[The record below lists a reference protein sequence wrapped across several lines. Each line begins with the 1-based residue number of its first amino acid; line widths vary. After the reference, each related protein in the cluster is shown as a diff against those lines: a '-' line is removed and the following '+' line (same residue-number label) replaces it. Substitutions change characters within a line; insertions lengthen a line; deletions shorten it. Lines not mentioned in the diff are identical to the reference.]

1 MAAGMLMENDA
12 EVECACGTR
21 SKWSQKSVLLRGRSL
36 TQGLCVES
44 MRDAGSGH
52 KEVGKL
58 RTRDG
63 YIDTH
68 LREPLV
74 EENAF
79 VRMSPE
85 DVPPP
90 SFEDAWDSLPQPFWE
105 GHEGAI
111 ECYRGTWGLAFAN
124 LRRPEPGSG
133 FVASFIDTAFNDC
146 LFMWDSAFI
155 LFFARYG
162 RRAFDFQRTL
172 ENLYARQHP
181 DGFICR
187 EIGTFDGKDRFE
199 RFDAASTG
207 PNVMP
212 WTEWEHYG
220 VTADSDRL
228 GRVFPVLVSYH
239 RWLRRHRTW
248 RDGTYWTSGLGS
260 GMDNQPRF
268 PQRPAEEVGWP
279 ERLTYHG
286 HAVWI
291 DTCLQQVLSADL
303 LLQMAD
309 ALGRLDEVAD
319 LRAERE
325 RLSHTINERLWNEET
340 AFYHDE
346 LADGA
351 LSEVKTV
358 GAYWALLAGVV
369 PQERIASFVG
379 HLEDPEEFKRPHR
392 VPSLSADHPEYD
404 PGGGYGLG
412 SVWPP
417 TNYMILRGL
426 DRAGYNDLAHEISR
440 EDLDHV
446 VKVFEQTGTLWEN
459 YAPEQ
464 AAPGN
469 RAKGDFV
476 GWSGLAPVAGLIEY
490 VMGLRADVPN
500 DRLLWDVRLLE
511 SHGVRDYPFGRDGVL
526 DLSCAARSSA
536 REEPEITVRS
546 TVPLQLVVRWDGGEK
561 RVAVPEG

>member
-1 MAAGMLMENDA
+1 LQTNEG
-12 EVECACGTR
+12 
-21 SKWSQKSVLLRGRSL
+21 
-36 TQGLCVES
+36 
-44 MRDAGSGH
+44 
-52 KEVGKL
+52 
-58 RTRDG
+58 G

-68 LREPLV
+68 FREPLV

-79 VRMSPE
+79 REMLPE

-90 SFEDAWDSLPQPFWE
+90 SFDDSWKLLPRPFWE
-105 GHEGAI
+105 GHEDAMD
-111 ECYRGTWGLAFAN
+111 CYRRVWELAFAN
-124 LRRPEPGSG
+124 LRPPEPGSG
-133 FVASFIDTAFNDC
+133 FIANFIDTAFNDC

-155 LFFARYG
+155 LLFARYG

-172 ENLYARQHP
+172 DNLYASQHP

-187 EIGTFDGKDRFE
+187 EIGTFDGRDRFE

-220 VTADSDRL
+220 DAADRERL
-228 GRVFPVLVSYH
+228 ALVFPVLVSYH
-239 RWLRRHRTW
+239 RWLGRHRTW

-268 PQRPAEEVGWP
+268 PERPGGGGGWP

-303 LLQMAD
+303 LLRMAE
-309 ALGRLDEVAD
+309 ALGRLAEVAD
-319 LRAERE
+319 LREERE
-325 RLSHTINERLWNEET
+325 RLFRTVNERLWNEET

-346 LADGA
+346 LADGT
-351 LSEVKTV
+351 LSDVQTV
-358 GAYWALLAGVV
+358 GAYWALLAGAV
-369 PQERIASFVG
+369 PPERVAPFIG
-379 HLEDPEEFKRPHR
+379 HLEDPERFKRPHR
-392 VPSLSADHPEYD
+392 GPSLSADHPEYRED
-404 PGGGYGLG
+404 GGYWLG
-412 SVWPP
+412 GVWSP

-426 DRAGYNDLAHEISR
+426 DRAGYHDLAHEISR

-446 VKVFEQTGTLWEN
+446 VRVFEETGTLWEN

-469 RAKGDFV
+469 PAKDDFV
-476 GWSGLAPVAGLIEY
+476 GWSGLAPVAGLFEY
-490 VMGLRADVPN
+490 VFGLRADAPSERV
-500 DRLLWDVRLLE
+500 LWDVRLLE
-511 SHGVRDYPFGRDGVL
+511 GHGALRYPFGRDGVL
-526 DLSCAARSSA
+526 DLSCGARDSA
-536 REEPEITVRS
+536 GEEPRIEVRS
-546 TVPLQLVVRWDGGEK
+546 TVPLELVVRWEGGEK
-561 RVAVPEG
+561 TVVVSGG